1 MSDIVIYSSNYCGYC
16 FRAKALLK
24 KKNVSFKEIIIDMN
38 SKARAEMR
46 SRSGG
51 GTSVPQIIIG
61 GEPIGGCDELHALES
76 AGKLDALLKLA

>member
-24 KKNVSFKEIIIDMN
+24 KKNVSFKEINVDMN
-38 SKARAEMR
+38 SKARAEML

-51 GTSVPQIIIG
+51 ATSVPQIIIG
-61 GEPIGGCDELHALES
+61 GEPVGGCDELYALDS
-76 AGKLDALLKLA
+76 AGKLDDLLKLA

>member
-1 MSDIVIYSSNYCGYC
+1 
-16 FRAKALLK
+16 
-24 KKNVSFKEIIIDMN
+24 
-38 SKARAEMR
+38 MR

-76 AGKLDALLKLA
+76 AGKLDDLLKLA